1 MWWGVLSKLAET
13 KNNLSAFNAKSKGG
27 RAKTKEAW
35 PQPFSRFS
43 DSKCCKFLALLWWLP
58 PGLEGSSRP
67 LHQHH
72 HLDQS
77 LGERCMNFT

>member
-1 MWWGVLSKLAET
+1 MQKARVVEQKTQRGYVDSRVGESVWWV
-13 KNNLSAFNAKSKGG
+13 
-27 RAKTKEAW
+27 W
-35 PQPFSRFS
+35 PQPFARFS
-43 DSKCCKFLALLWWLP
+43 DLKCCKFSALLWWLP

-72 HLDQS
+72 HLDQP

>member
-35 PQPFSRFS
+35 PQPFGLDLVIRSVANFWPYFGG
-43 DSKCCKFLALLWWLP
+43 FLQGWRGLP
-58 PGLEGSSRP
+58 VHSI
-67 LHQHH
+67 
-72 HLDQS
+72 
-77 LGERCMNFT
+77 NITI